1 MTGTS
6 VVLPR
11 HTIFDHAQLA
21 RPLPAWNP
29 KRYWYASMRRLLGS
43 VGAWSD
49 GIALGERYGFDSG
62 VMLDYVYR
70 NEASGK
76 NVIGRVM
83 DSAFLNA
90 PGWQG
95 IRDRGALV
103 QSALDKEIAAAHLAR
118 RDLDLLDVACG
129 GGRYVVETLARHPGK
144 VASAQLRDYRLE
156 NIDSARALARKLG
169 VNAHF
174 AQADA
179 FDGADL
185 GRVAPKPNLIIVSGL
200 HEIIPDDALVER
212 HFRQIA
218 AIAARPATL
227 IFTIQPWHPQLEFI
241 ARVLRNREGKRWI
254 MRRRS
259 TAEIDELVR
268 SAGFEKCAMEI
279 DRWGM
284 FSVSVAR
291 RAT

>member
-11 HTIFDHAQLA
+11 HQLFDHAQLA

-43 VGAWSD
+43 VGSWSD
-49 GIALGERYGFDSG
+49 GVALGERYGFDSG

-76 NVIGRVM
+76 NVLGRAM
-83 DSAFLNA
+83 DRAFLNA

-103 QSALDKEIAAAHLAR
+103 QEALDKEIAAAHLAGR
-118 RDLDLLDVACG
+118 ELHLLDVACG

-156 NIDSARALARKLG
+156 NIDSAKALARKLR

-200 HEIIPDDALVER
+200 HEIIPDDALIER

-218 AIAARPATL
+218 AVAARPATL

-241 ARVLRNREGKRWI
+241 ARVLKSHTGKPWVMKLRPWETT
-254 MRRRS
+254 RVW
-259 TAEIDELVR
+259 AEN
-268 SAGFEKCAMEI
+268 AGFMIRCVKMERQRI
-279 DRWGM
+279 FG
-284 FSVSVAR
+284 VV
-291 RAT
+291 RADLR